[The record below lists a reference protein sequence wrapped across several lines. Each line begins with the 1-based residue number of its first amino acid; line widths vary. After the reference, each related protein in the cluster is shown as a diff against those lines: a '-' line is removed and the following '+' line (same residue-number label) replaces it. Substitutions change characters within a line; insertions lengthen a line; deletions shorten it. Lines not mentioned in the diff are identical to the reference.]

1 MHFDFAAFLVL
12 ATAVTGIIWLI
23 DRLAFAKS
31 RGERKEPV
39 LVEYA
44 RSFFPVLLIV
54 LVVRSFI
61 AEPFRIPSNSMMPTL
76 LTGDFILVN
85 KFSYGIR
92 LPVTDTKII
101 PLGEPMRGDVVVFRY
116 PGYPCAGQAER
127 SGSRCGEPATPVPR
141 LDYIKRVVGLPGDV
155 VEYRNKILT
164 VNGERIAAVPE
175 GSYVGVGSGREM
187 TGAEML
193 QETLG
198 EVEHKILVNPRV
210 PRRPDGEGVWR
221 VPEGHYFVM
230 GDNRDHSEDSR
241 FWEFVP
247 ERNLVGRAFF
257 IWMNWDGKNG
267 GIDFSRP
274 GTVIH

>member
-12 ATAVTGIIWLI
+12 ATALTGIVWLI

-31 RGERKEPV
+31 RGGGKEPMI
-39 LVEYA
+39 VEYA

-76 LTGDFILVN
+76 LTGDFILVS
-85 KFSYGIR
+85 KFGYGIR
-92 LPVTDTKII
+92 LPVTETKIV
-101 PLGEPMRGDVVVFRY
+101 PLGEPKRGDVAVFRY
-116 PGYPCAGQAER
+116 PED
-127 SGSRCGEPATPVPR
+127 PR
-141 LDYIKRVVGLPGDV
+141 QDYIKRVIGVPGDV
-155 VEYRNKILT
+155 VEYRNKVLT
-164 VNGERIAAVPE
+164 VNGERIAAISQ

-187 TGAEML
+187 TGAEL
-193 QETLG
+193 LDEALAG
-198 EVEHKILVNPRV
+198 IEHKILVDPRV
-210 PRRPDGEGVWR
+210 PRRADGEGTWT

-230 GDNRDHSEDSR
+230 GDNRDHSLDSR
-241 FWEFVP
+241 FWGFVP
-247 ERNLVGRAFF
+247 EQNLVGRAFF

-267 GIDFSRP
+267 GVDFSRV

>member
-12 ATAVTGIIWLI
+12 ATALTGIVWLI
-23 DRLAFAKS
+23 DRLAFARA
-31 RGERKEPV
+31 RGDRKEPM

-76 LTGDFILVN
+76 LTGDFILVS

-92 LPVTDTKII
+92 LPVTETKVI
-101 PLGEPMRGDVVVFRY
+101 PVGEPRRGDVAVFRY
-116 PGYPCAGQAER
+116 PENPAE
-127 SGSRCGEPATPVPR
+127 
-141 LDYIKRVVGLPGDV
+141 DYIKRVIGLPGDV
-155 VEYRNKILT
+155 VEYRDKVLS
-164 VNGERIAAVPE
+164 VNGERIAATPD

-187 TGAEML
+187 TGAEL
-193 QETLG
+193 FDEQLAD
-198 EVEHKILVNPRV
+198 VEHKILVDPRI
-210 PRRPDGEGVWR
+210 RSRPDGEGVWR

-230 GDNRDHSEDSR
+230 GDNRDHSLDSR
-241 FWEFVP
+241 FWGFVP
-247 ERNLVGRAFF
+247 EQNLVGRAFF

-267 GIDFSRP
+267 GVDFSRL

>member
-1 MHFDFAAFLVL
+1 VHFDFAAFLVL
-12 ATAVTGIIWLI
+12 ATALTGIIWLI
-23 DRLAFAKS
+23 DRLAFASS
-31 RGERKEPV
+31 RGEGKEPM

-92 LPVTDTKII
+92 LPVTETKVI
-101 PLGEPMRGDVVVFRY
+101 PLGEPERGDVVVFRY
-116 PGYPCAGQAER
+116 P
-127 SGSRCGEPATPVPR
+127 VDPR
-141 LDYIKRVVGLPGDV
+141 QDYIKRVIALPGDV
-155 VEYRNKILT
+155 VEYRNKVLS
-164 VNGERIAAVPE
+164 VNGERVPATPE
-175 GSYVGVGSGREM
+175 GSFVGVGSGREM
-187 TGAEML
+187 TGAALLHE
-193 QETLG
+193 QLG
-198 EVEHKILVNPRV
+198 NVAHKILVDPRL
-210 PRRPDGEGVWR
+210 RSRPDGEATWR

-230 GDNRDHSEDSR
+230 GDNRDNSQDSR
-241 FWEFVP
+241 FWGFVP
-247 ERNLVGRAFF
+247 EENLVGRAFF

-267 GIDFSRP
+267 GIDFSRI